1 MIDTYPISLG
11 SQNIK
16 AEALVSSALFV
27 RFFSEGIVTH
37 VDALEQMRQLALI
50 EQPVKTPII
59 DDEHIITTKNNLET
73 LRRLIDEA
81 EDLTCRDVHE
91 RRNELIMR
99 LAPSKIVDEETGS
112 IRFNRNSPPRD
123 PSHGMFVRITS
134 PRMSTRSLMAT
145 TVAEVD
151 DIVITTYLETFVY
164 DPERS
169 GLVTQTVPGVEI
181 RFHGTGSAEI
191 HGVTTVGRY
200 PYTGDLIHE
209 IVDTDQVKAFID
221 FFSRTQ

>member
-169 GLVTQTVPGVEI
+169 GLVTQTGPGVEI
-181 RFHGTGSAEI
+181 RFHGTGSA
-191 HGVTTVGRY
+191 
-200 PYTGDLIHE
+200 
-209 IVDTDQVKAFID
+209 D
-221 FFSRTQ
+221 FFGITTIGRETYTSGPIGNIIEPDKVRALINIFGHTQ